1 MRRAA
6 HFAEVT
12 PRGEFTLVV
21 EGKPGAGWGA
31 ERSATGGREEGGG
44 EGGGEGGAWGNLE
57 GRFAVLAAEL
67 GDRRKALT
75 ALAAETGLPRKALYA
90 RLMTRP
96 APPP

>member
-1 MRRAA
+1 M
-6 HFAEVT
+6 
-12 PRGEFTLVV
+12 V

-44 EGGGEGGAWGNLE
+44 EGGAGGNLE